1 MFRNHIQKELKADGF
16 YLYIYI
22 YIKADND
29 LIPKVTKIMV
39 SPQLEGLVSEE
50 KTQPTRHD

>member
-1 MFRNHIQKELKADGF
+1 MAFTLYI
-16 YLYIYI
+16 YIYI